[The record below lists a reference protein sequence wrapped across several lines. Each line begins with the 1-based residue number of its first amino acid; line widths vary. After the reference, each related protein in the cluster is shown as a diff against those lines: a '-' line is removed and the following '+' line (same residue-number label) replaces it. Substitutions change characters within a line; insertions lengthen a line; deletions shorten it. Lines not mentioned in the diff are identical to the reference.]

1 MSKTR
6 LVIIAA
12 AAGLVLAA
20 AGVGAVWATR
30 PVPQSVEITGIS
42 GNAGEWELA
51 ATLTRRGDSRELSGA
66 VKITHVGWCIPD
78 GGDQQKTGELS
89 VKMARLTS
97 AIEARLRVD
106 GMECTY
112 SGSLSDA
119 YTGMMACPDRR
130 PVPLLIWLR

>member
-1 MSKTR
+1 VTKTR
-6 LVIIAA
+6 LMMVSAA
-12 AAGLVLAA
+12 ASAVLVA
-20 AGVGAVWATR
+20 AGVGAVWATK
-30 PVPQSVEITGIS
+30 PVPQAVEITGIS

-51 ATLTRRGDSRELSGA
+51 ATLSRRGDSRELTGSLTM
-66 VKITHVGWCIPD
+66 THVGWCIPD

-89 VKMARLTS
+89 VKMARLSS

-130 PVPLLIWLR
+130 PVPLLLWLR

>member
-1 MSKTR
+1 MTKTR
-6 LVIIAA
+6 LMMVSAA
-12 AAGLVLAA
+12 ASAVLAA
-20 AGVGAVWATR
+20 VGVGAVWATK
-30 PVPQSVEITGIS
+30 PVPPSVEITGIS

-51 ATLTRRGDSRELSGA
+51 ATLSRRGDSRELTGS
-66 VKITHVGWCIPD
+66 VKMTHVGWCIPD

-89 VKMARLTS
+89 VKMARLSS
-97 AIEARLRVD
+97 AIEARLQVD

-130 PVPLLIWLR
+130 PVPLLLWLR